1 MAISESSAVGMF
13 GICPNFTL
21 KEHYIN
27 TAYRS
32 LNQFACSGIAE
43 DIVKNEDSGIA
54 EDIVE
59 IEDSGVCPITPG
71 DK

>member
-1 MAISESSAVGMF
+1 MF
-13 GICPNFTL
+13 GIRPNCTI

-27 TAYRS
+27 TAHRS
-32 LNQFACSGIAE
+32 LNKFACSGIAE
-43 DIVKNEDSGIA
+43 DIIKNKVSRIA

-59 IEDSGVCPITPG
+59 IEDSGVCPSTPG